1 MTAMGYGYTTNRV
14 FGKADNTGY
23 RCGLLLVHSLPLEIP
38 VGVYVETWNN
48 LGKLFTDLGWNRK
61 KPATTN
67 YHEPL
72 RVSSLSCARV
82 KVTLS
87 GLWKFLTITVA
98 TISVFEF

>member
-1 MTAMGYGYTTNRV
+1 MTAVGYGYTTNRV

-61 KPATTN
+61 NPATTN
-67 YHEPL
+67 SQTDKPRASTGIFSQLCTY
-72 RVSSLSCARV
+72 
-82 KVTLS
+82 
-87 GLWKFLTITVA
+87 
-98 TISVFEF
+98 